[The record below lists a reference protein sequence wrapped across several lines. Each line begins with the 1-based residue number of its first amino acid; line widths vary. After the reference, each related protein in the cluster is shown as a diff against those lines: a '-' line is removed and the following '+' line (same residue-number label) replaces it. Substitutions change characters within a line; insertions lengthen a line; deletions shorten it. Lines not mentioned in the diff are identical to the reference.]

1 MPGTQE
7 AQADALA
14 RLTTP
19 LADDTNRDPESDSA
33 KHQLKPRCQ
42 RLAGVGH
49 WLPGW
54 LLAAPLAPRD
64 HIPRPTLG
72 PHTAALPLS
81 SRYLALSSLTPDGHR
96 LTATCGH
103 LPSPA

>member
-19 LADDTNRDPESDSA
+19 LANDTNRDPESDSA

-42 RLAGVGH
+42 RLARVGH

-64 HIPRPTLG
+64 HRPS
-72 PHTAALPLS
+72 ALMQRPYP
-81 SRYLALSSLTPDGHR
+81 YLA
-96 LTATCGH
+96 AV
-103 LPSPA
+103 